1 MLLCQGGRAKRS
13 PASPHPR
20 SRARSLFPSSP
31 TAPSWARTSTRSVD
45 SKKIIYLG
53 GIRRAA
59 FSSRHPPMALYW
71 DPNPVVCGYIIDIER
86 AVQLALIHNPD
97 LREKAE
103 RDGSEECIAA
113 ALAHGADARAERCE
127 RVDRAR
133 AQQCLLDVSP
143 TGDEAT
149 PHTRG
154 SAAVG
159 EVQADRGPGRRTA
172 AVGVSGW
179 AGASVMQNGGHA
191 AVWTFTSFLKRYR
204 TGEVTRLSLK
214 ESDAED
220 RERVFLHQLSRIVQI
235 LDPQPP
241 SLRLHRQQRMRR
253 ATRSDPLP
261 SPTYKGGTGW
271 NGELYGCAGA
281 AQRLEKF
288 ADVMD
293 LDGEALLKASTDG
306 PEPAQYKTLD
316 TP

>member
-1 MLLCQGGRAKRS
+1 
-13 PASPHPR
+13 
-20 SRARSLFPSSP
+20 
-31 TAPSWARTSTRSVD
+31 
-45 SKKIIYLG
+45 
-53 GIRRAA
+53 
-59 FSSRHPPMALYW
+59 MALYW

-86 AVQLALIHNPD
+86 AVQLALIRNPD
-97 LREKAE
+97 LRERAE
-103 RDGSEECIAA
+103 RHGSEECIAA

-204 TGEVTRLSLK
+204 TGEVTVEKLLASACVDADCASNMQRLSLK

-220 RERVFLHQLSRIVQI
+220 RECEFR
-235 LDPQPP
+235 
-241 SLRLHRQQRMRR
+241 
-253 ATRSDPLP
+253 
-261 SPTYKGGTGW
+261 
-271 NGELYGCAGA
+271 
-281 AQRLEKF
+281 
-288 ADVMD
+288 
-293 LDGEALLKASTDG
+293 
-306 PEPAQYKTLD
+306 
-316 TP
+316 